1 MSWKHIGLFVVYDY
15 FGCIEKRR
23 NLFKMVI
30 SAPVSIKK
38 TSYFPDDDDIYT
50 TCKRKKT
57 FGKNFSPIALKLRD

>member
-38 TSYFPDDDDIYT
+38 TSYFPDDDD
-50 TCKRKKT
+50 
-57 FGKNFSPIALKLRD
+57 SPIRLVRTYILLQKI